1 MTSRRLQITLQPE
14 VLRWAR
20 ERAGFDRPELARKL
34 KVSPERVLEWE
45 RNGKISVAQAD
56 RLAQRTHTAL
66 GFLYL
71 TEPPEERL
79 PIPDFRTRDN
89 APPPSSD
96 LLKTIYLMQRRQ
108 AWMRDELIEGGA
120 EPLDFIG
127 AYSTDAHPRQVGA
140 TMRDALQLTENWAEE
155 LGTWNDALRHLRHLV
170 DAAGVLV
177 SFSGVVGNNV
187 YRKLDPDEF
196 QGFALVDEYA
206 PLVFVNSADF
216 MAAQMFTLAHELAH
230 LFIAQS
236 GVSNLEALQPPSD
249 ETEQFCNKAAAEFL
263 IPEEELLAFW
273 PSARRTNDPYQAIAH
288 RFKVS
293 SIVAARRALDLDLI
307 DRDEFFRFYNRGVDG
322 WRSDQQRQGSGG
334 HFWNTQKWRIG
345 PRFASAIVRAVGEGR
360 LPYRE
365 AYNLTGLKGEAF
377 EKLEVRFEWTR
388 LAALGQNQ
396 EEE

>member
-20 ERAGFDRPELARKL
+20 ERAGFERPELARKL
-34 KVSPERVLEWE
+34 NVSPERVLEWE

-71 TEPPEERL
+71 AEPPEERL
-79 PIPDFRTRDN
+79 PIPDFRTRDD

-96 LLKTIYLMQRRQ
+96 LLETIYLMQRRQ

-127 AYSTDAHPRQVGA
+127 AYGTDTHPRQVGTA
-140 TMRDALQLTENWAEE
+140 MRDALQLTENWAEE
-155 LGTWNDALRHLRHLV
+155 LGTWSDALRHLRHSV

-177 SFSGVVGNNV
+177 SFSGVVGNNA

-236 GVSNLEALQPPSD
+236 GISNLEDLQPPSD
-249 ETEQFCNKAAAEFL
+249 EIEQFCNKAAAEFL
-263 IPEEELLAFW
+263 IPEEELRAFW
-273 PSARRTNDPYQAIAH
+273 LSARRTNDPYQTIA
-288 RFKVS
+288 RKFKVS
-293 SIVAARRALDLDLI
+293 SLVAARRALDLDLI
-307 DRDEFFRFYNRGVDG
+307 DRDEFFRFYNQRVDG
-322 WRSDQQRQGSGG
+322 WRSEQQRQGSGG

-377 EKLEVRFEWTR
+377 ENMPKKMEIP
-388 LAALGQNQ
+388 Q
-396 EEE
+396 

>member
-20 ERAGFDRPELARKL
+20 ERAGFDRPELAHKL
-34 KVSPERVLEWE
+34 NVSPERVLEWE

-96 LLKTIYLMQRRQ
+96 LLETIYLMQRRQ

-170 DAAGVLV
+170 DTAGVLV

-196 QGFALVDEYA
+196 QGLR
-206 PLVFVNSADF
+206 P
-216 MAAQMFTLAHELAH
+216 
-230 LFIAQS
+230 
-236 GVSNLEALQPPSD
+236 
-249 ETEQFCNKAAAEFL
+249 
-263 IPEEELLAFW
+263 
-273 PSARRTNDPYQAIAH
+273 
-288 RFKVS
+288 
-293 SIVAARRALDLDLI
+293 
-307 DRDEFFRFYNRGVDG
+307 RG
-322 WRSDQQRQGSGG
+322 
-334 HFWNTQKWRIG
+334 
-345 PRFASAIVRAVGEGR
+345 
-360 LPYRE
+360 
-365 AYNLTGLKGEAF
+365 
-377 EKLEVRFEWTR
+377 
-388 LAALGQNQ
+388 
-396 EEE
+396 

>member
-20 ERAGFDRPELARKL
+20 ERAGFERSELARKL
-34 KVSPERVLEWE
+34 QVSPERVSEWE

-96 LLKTIYLMQRRQ
+96 LLKTIYLVQRRQ

-127 AYSTDAHPRQVGA
+127 AYDMDVHPRQVGVA
-140 TMRDALQLTENWAEE
+140 MRDALQLTENWAEE
-155 LGTWNDALRHLRHLV
+155 LGNWSDALRHLKHLV

-187 YRKLDPDEF
+187 HRKLDPDEF

-206 PLVFVNSADF
+206 PLIFVNSADF

-236 GVSNLEALQPPSD
+236 GISNLEDLQPPSD
-249 ETEQFCNKAAAEFL
+249 ETEQFCNKATAEFL
-263 IPEEELLAFW
+263 IPEEELRAFW
-273 PSARRTNDPYQAIAH
+273 PSARRTNDPYQTIA
-288 RFKVS
+288 RKFKVS
-293 SIVAARRALDLDLI
+293 SLVAARRALDLDLI
-307 DRDEFFRFYNRGVDG
+307 DKDAFLLFYNRRVDR
-322 WRSDQQRQGSGG
+322 WRRDQQRQESGG

-365 AYNLTGLKGEAF
+365 AYNLTGLRGEAF
-377 EKLEVRFEWTR
+377 ENMPKKMEIP
-388 LAALGQNQ
+388 Q
-396 EEE
+396 

>member
-14 VLRWAR
+14 VLKWAR
-20 ERAGFDRPELARKL
+20 ERAGLEHPELARKL
-34 KVSPERVLEWE
+34 RVSPERVSEWE

-79 PIPDFRTRDN
+79 PIPDFRTRDD

-96 LLKTIYLMQRRQ
+96 LLETIYLMQRRQ

-127 AYSTDAHPRQVGA
+127 AYGTDVHPRQVGA
-140 TMRDALQLTENWAEE
+140 AMRDALQLTENWAEQ
-155 LGTWNDALRHLRHLV
+155 LDAWSDALRHLRHLV

-177 SFSGVVGNNV
+177 SFNGVVGNNA

-206 PLVFVNSADF
+206 SLIFVNSADF

-236 GVSNLEALQPPSD
+236 GISNLEYLQPPSD

-263 IPEEELLAFW
+263 IPEEELRAFW
-273 PSARRTNDPYQAIAH
+273 PSARRTNDPYQTIA
-288 RFKVS
+288 RKFKVS
-293 SIVAARRALDLDLI
+293 SLVAARRALDLDLI
-307 DRDEFFRFYNRGVDG
+307 DRDAFLLFYNPRVDRWRRG
-322 WRSDQQRQGSGG
+322 QQRQGSGG
-334 HFWNTQKWRIG
+334 HFWNSQKWRIG
-345 PRFASAIVRAVGEGR
+345 PRFASAIIRAVGEGR

-377 EKLEVRFEWTR
+377 ENMPKKMEIPI
-388 LAALGQNQ
+388 GQNQ
-396 EEE
+396 EEHDRL